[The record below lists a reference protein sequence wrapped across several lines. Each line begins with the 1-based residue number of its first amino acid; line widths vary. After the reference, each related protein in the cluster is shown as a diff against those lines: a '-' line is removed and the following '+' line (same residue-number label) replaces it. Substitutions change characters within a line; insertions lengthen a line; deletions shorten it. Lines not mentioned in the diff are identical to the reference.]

1 MRSIARAFK
10 YLVYFAQANTPE
22 LRKEAAAASKV
33 YYNEN
38 PNLRTID
45 NVISFR
51 RGFISTRCR
60 KAARDRIS
68 FS

>member
-10 YLVYFAQANTPE
+10 YLAYYAQANTPE

-33 YYNEN
+33 YYDQK
-38 PNLRTID
+38 PHLRTID

-51 RGFISTRCR
+51 RGFIGARCR
-60 KAARDRIS
+60 QAAKEKLS

>member
-22 LRKEAAAASKV
+22 LRKEAEAASKA
-33 YYNEN
+33 YYDKN
-38 PNLRTID
+38 PQLRTID

-51 RGFISTRCR
+51 RGFKNVRCR
-60 KAARDRIS
+60 TAAKDKLGLS
-68 FS
+68 

>member
-10 YLVYFAQANTPE
+10 YLVYFAQADTIE

-33 YYNEN
+33 YYDQN
-38 PNLRTID
+38 PQLRTID

-51 RGFISTRCR
+51 RGFKNVRCR
-60 KAARDRIS
+60 QAAIDKLNLK
-68 FS
+68 